1 MLQSKVKPVTDWAKR
16 NLRTV
21 STHLTVPQAK
31 ELQAICRRHGTK
43 PYRLLKD
50 YLLEV
55 IQEDRITRYVGS
67 ARSDTATSCD
77 SEPRGAP
84 APVPRRSVSPGA
96 GPG

>member
-1 MLQSKVKPVTDWAKR
+1 VLQSKEKPVTDWTKR

-43 PYRLLKD
+43 PYRLLRD

-55 IQEDRITRYVGS
+55 IQEDRITRYVGP
-67 ARSDTATSCD
+67 AGSDTATSCD
-77 SEPRGAP
+77 LKPGGAP
-84 APVPRRSVSPGA
+84 APVPRQPVSPGA